1 MKRKIIDFLVINLGV
16 FLMAFGYSVFI
27 EPYNLT
33 VGGVGGIAIIIKY
46 FIPNIPSSV
55 FIFALNMILLILALI
70 FISKEF
76 FVKTLLV
83 SIIYPLYVYISELIY
98 KYLIKD
104 YFINLES
111 LNELAGGNSALADIL
126 KIGPYLLLIV
136 VSSVFV
142 SVGLGLAL
150 KKGSSTGGVDI
161 IQKILLKYCKLPYSV
176 SLIMIDGSIVI
187 TSAIIF
193 KNYLMVIYGV
203 SFIIISGVVVDS
215 IVFNG
220 FNSRAVHIITDKPD
234 EIKKQIIE
242 QFNRT
247 VTILKGTGGYS
258 GNQKE
263 VLICIMINR
272 EFYRL
277 RDLVN
282 KIDPTAFIY
291 VMKAS
296 EVHGEGFTYLPE
308 DISRIK
314 E

>member
-1 MKRKIIDFLVINLGV
+1 MKRKIIDFLIINLGV

-27 EPYNLT
+27 DPFNLT
-33 VGGVGGIAIIIKY
+33 VGGVGGIAIIIRH

-55 FIFALNMILLILALI
+55 FIFALNMILLVLALI

-111 LNELAGGNSALADIL
+111 LNELAGDNSALADIL

-136 VSSVFV
+136 VSSVLV

-203 SFIIISGVVVDS
+203 CFIIISGFVVDS

-220 FNSRAVHIITDKPD
+220 FNSRAVHIITNKPD

-258 GNQKE
+258 GDQKE